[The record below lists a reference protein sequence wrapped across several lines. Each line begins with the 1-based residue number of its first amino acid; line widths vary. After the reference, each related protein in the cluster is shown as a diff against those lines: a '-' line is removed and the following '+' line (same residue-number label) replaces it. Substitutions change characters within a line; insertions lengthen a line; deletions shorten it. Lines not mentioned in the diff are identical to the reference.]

1 MSTERKFAMAE
12 NGLVSRIEVGLMVD
26 SLLLEIG
33 EQMERKPLKI
43 LEDLKKNKVSFVGF
57 SGTSHGY

>member
-1 MSTERKFAMAE
+1 MAE